1 MAGVIDSNLLL
12 YAANESTPESSV
24 AREFLLSAGH
34 SSDSWYVTEGI
45 LYEFLR
51 VSTHPRVFPRP
62 LRWQEAMRFL
72 QPILG
77 SSRFNTLRAS
87 DRHWLVVEEVLA
99 GLSHPAGNLVFDV
112 RTVVLMRENG
122 VRDIHT
128 TDTDFLQFSGI
139 RVINPLIKE

>member
-1 MAGVIDSNLLL
+1 MAGVIDTNVLLF
-12 YAANESTPESSV
+12 AANESAPEFSR
-24 AREFLLSAGH
+24 ARKFLLSAGH

-62 LRWQEAMRFL
+62 LRWQEAMAFL

-77 SSRFNTLRAS
+77 SSRFTILRAGE
-87 DRHWLVVEEVLA
+87 RHWRVVEEVLDA
-99 GLSHPAGNLVFDV
+99 LNHPAGNLLFDV

-139 RVINPLIKE
+139 RVLNPLITK